1 MRHHGWSARYACC
14 VPSPAMKTLKLATPI
29 FVGLLLAGCVSQ
41 GQYDHA
47 VDEGQQALTNANGQT
62 ARAQARARELEQEL
76 NATQGSLE
84 SERGQRAGLEAEK
97 KDLSAAI
104 DADNAKLDELT
115 RARAAAESRAALF
128 REVAAK
134 LAHMIDSGDIAVVLR
149 DGRMVI
155 RLPDDVLFDSGSVEI
170 KPRGRAA
177 LHAVASV
184 IKPIASDRHFQ
195 VAGHTDNVPIGRA
208 LPYASNWDLSTAR
221 AVRVVK
227 FLLEDGVTPAAL
239 SAAGYADVD
248 PVASNGTADGRHR
261 NRRTE
266 ITLLPN
272 IDEIVRVPEK

>member
-1 MRHHGWSARYACC
+1 
-14 VPSPAMKTLKLATPI
+14 MKTLKRLTPI
-29 FVGLLLAGCVSQ
+29 LAGLLVAGCVSQ
-41 GQYDHA
+41 GRYDQAMDDAEHA
-47 VDEGQQALTNANGQT
+47 LANADRET

-76 NATQGSLE
+76 NAAQGTLE
-84 SERGQRAGLEAEK
+84 SERGQRASLEAQEK
-97 KDLSAAI
+97 QLADSI
-104 DADNAKLDELT
+104 DADKAKLDELT

-134 LAHMIDSGDIAVVLR
+134 LSHMVETGDLAVVLR

-184 IKPIASDRHFQ
+184 LKPLAGERHFQ

-208 LPYASNWDLSTAR
+208 PYASNWDLSTAR

-227 FLLEDGVTPAAL
+227 FLLDDGVTPGAL

-248 PVASNGTADGRHR
+248 PVASNGTADGRHK

-266 ITLLPN
+266 ITLQPN
-272 IDEIVRVPEK
+272 IDEIVRMPAK